1 MREEQHRF
9 LMIHGQLPMRLS
21 IQQASWVLNCG
32 AHDIPVLMAARLL
45 KPLGRPPLTGSKYFA
60 TGEILALARDR
71 AWLVKMTNA
80 LYQFW
85 RTKNAGRKKTTVM
98 SGKPPK

>member
-21 IQQASWVLNCG
+21 IQQASWVLGC
-32 AHDIPVLMAARLL
+32 AEHDIPVLMTARLL
-45 KPLGRPPLTGSKYFA
+45 KPLGNPSLSGSKYFS
-60 TGEILALARDR
+60 TGEILELAGDR

-80 LYQFW
+80 VYQHW
-85 RTKNAGRKKTTVM
+85 RTKNAGRKKTD
-98 SGKPPK
+98 GDERQAA